1 MPFLFTFFS
10 CIIFSPYILFSRCR
24 PLKSNSFPA
33 WELQVLAQVC
43 CVGLDLQG
51 WGHLSLYT
59 GTPLGPPGQELAS
72 LWGKTVHHFF
82 HAFIYYNFLDHF
94 SPWFLSSNLGQWGP
108 IQHSALFLC
117 TCFFI
122 YKDLTQTQDLKQ
134 LTVLEAGN
142 LRWRGQQVHATLEDT
157 KEGCVPGLSPASH
170 GTSHGTSSWHCDSS
184 LYMAFPMYVSKFF
197 YLFIFF

>member
-24 PLKSNSFPA
+24 PLKSNSFPRMGITSLGTGMLCWLRFA
-33 WELQVLAQVC
+33 G
-43 CVGLDLQG
+43 VGAPFSVHRHPPRPSQ
-51 WGHLSLYT
+51 T
-59 GTPLGPPGQELAS
+59 GVSRPLGKDRSP
-72 LWGKTVHHFF
+72 FF
-82 HAFIYYNFLDHF
+82 SCLYYNFLDHF
-94 SPWFLSSNLGQWGP
+94 SPWFMSSNLGQWGP

-122 YKDLTQTQDLKQ
+122 YKALTQTQDLKQ

-142 LRWRGQQVHATLEDT
+142 LRWRGQQVHAPLEDT